1 MAAIRALEFF
11 SGIGGL
17 HFGFNASGAKG
28 QVLES
33 FDMNQQANDTYK
45 LSFGKS
51 PVSPYTRGG
60 KLLDDQDNRAKPL
73 LHLLDQLE
81 KMKTP
86 PQYLFLENVKNFE
99 VRNQGRFG
107 FGLTSCMTWERNKT
121 IPTRQSPYSSLLV
134 LAVKSSRSR
143 HRLVTLLH
151 KMGYV
156 FRECLLAPY
165 NFGVPNDRL
174 RYFLMARLRSSFDTK
189 STSSPTAESG
199 SASILEKFDPEAEII
214 YTTWPLPAFVEDPR
228 KSLQQHPFSIPELQK
243 FMDEDENNGRDYLLS
258 RQLILERPNFR
269 FDILQPSS
277 TRSACFTKAYGS
289 HHVAGGGSLLQT
301 QKMDQQEYDFANSE
315 SIAELGL
322 RFLTPTEVA
331 RLHVFPL
338 DERHESPNPFE
349 ITNSTENLDS
359 GSEHGAG
366 ESLTTVRPFNPRLTQ
381 RSQGPFLRFPDKLK
395 ALQRYKLLGNS
406 LNVWVVA
413 ELLRGVLFADH
424 QGIPRPEYQ
433 PADSHSES
441 SSERNNENPATG
453 SSGNAESL
461 KREKHDLTISEE
473 GLSNKVQDDPQ
484 EGDSSSRETKRARA
498 D

>member
-1 MAAIRALEFF
+1 MTFIRALEFF

-17 HFGFNASGAKG
+17 HFGFNASGANG

-51 PVSPYTRGG
+51 PVSRGIDRLMVKDIEKYNANCWLMSPPCQPYTRGG

-99 VRNQGRFG
+99 
-107 FGLTSCMTWERNKT
+107 
-121 IPTRQSPYSSLLV
+121 
-134 LAVKSSRSR
+134 SSRSR
-143 HRLVTLLH
+143 HRLVTLLD

-174 RYFLMARLRSSFDTK
+174 RYFLMARLRSSFDTTTTAT
-189 STSSPTAESG
+189 STTQDRI
-199 SASILEKFDPEAEII
+199 ASKPEKFDPETEII
-214 YTTWPLPAFVEDPR
+214 YSSWPLPAFVEDPR
-228 KSLQQHPFSIPELQK
+228 KSVKQHTFNILELQK
-243 FMDEDENNGRDYLLS
+243 FMDENEKEGKDYLLS

-301 QKMDQQEYDFANSE
+301 RKMDQQEYDFSNSE
-315 SIAELGL
+315 SIADLGL

-331 RLHVFPL
+331 RIHVFPL
-338 DERHESPNPFE
+338 DERHDSPSPFE
-349 ITNSTENLDS
+349 STTSTDNVES
-359 GSEHGAG
+359 GSSEHSSGDC
-366 ESLTTVRPFNPRLTQ
+366 LTTVRSFNPRLTQ
-381 RSQGPFLRFPDKLK
+381 GPEGPFLRFPDKLK

-424 QGIPRPEYQ
+424 PGAPRPEYQ
-433 PADSHSES
+433 PADGESES
-441 SSERNNENPATG
+441 SAEKPATG
-453 SSGNAESL
+453 SSSDAERP
-461 KREKHDLTISEE
+461 KGGKHDITAPEE
-473 GLSNKVQDDPQ
+473 GLSDKIQDSQQ
-484 EGDSSSRETKRARA
+484 EDESSRETKRTRV

>member
-1 MAAIRALEFF
+1 MASIRALEFF

-17 HFGFNASGAKG
+17 HFGFNASGANG

-99 VRNQGRFG
+99 
-107 FGLTSCMTWERNKT
+107 T
-121 IPTRQSPYSSLLV
+121 
-134 LAVKSSRSR
+134 SRSR

-174 RYFLMARLRSSFDTK
+174 RYFLMARLRSSFDTTTTATT
-189 STSSPTAESG
+189 STTDASG
-199 SASILEKFDPEAEII
+199 AKLEKFDPETEII
-214 YTTWPLPAFVEDPR
+214 YTSWPLPAFVENPR
-228 KSLQQHPFSIPELQK
+228 KSLQQHLFSMPELQK
-243 FMDEDENNGRDYLLS
+243 FMDENESAGKDYLLP

-269 FDILQPSS
+269 FDVLQPSS

-301 QKMDQQEYDFANSE
+301 QKMDQQEYDFGDSE
-315 SIAELGL
+315 SIADLGL

-331 RLHVFPL
+331 RIHVFPL
-338 DERHESPNPFE
+338 DEKHGSANPFE
-349 ITNSTENLDS
+349 STSTSTTSAVDS
-359 GSEHGAG
+359 GSAG
-366 ESLTTVRPFNPRLTQ
+366 DSLTTVRPFNPRPTQ
-381 RSQGPFLRFPDKLK
+381 GSEGPFLRFPDKLK

-424 QGIPRPEYQ
+424 PGAPQPEYQ
-433 PADSHSES
+433 PG
-441 SSERNNENPATG
+441 ENSIDEGKTEEPVTG
-453 SSGNAESL
+453 SSSL
-461 KREKHDLTISEE
+461 NEGSNGGKHDIATSEE
-473 GLSNKVQDDPQ
+473 GSGSSDKVQDGPKED
-484 EGDSSSRETKRARA
+484 ESTREAKRARV

>member
-1 MAAIRALEFF
+1 MTSIRALEFF

-17 HFGFNASGAKG
+17 HFGFNASGANG

-51 PVSPYTRGG
+51 PISRGIDRLMVKDIEKYNANCWLMSPPCQPYTRGG

-99 VRNQGRFG
+99 
-107 FGLTSCMTWERNKT
+107 T
-121 IPTRQSPYSSLLV
+121 
-134 LAVKSSRSR
+134 SRSR
-143 HRLVTLLH
+143 QRLVTLLH

-174 RYFLMARLRSSFDTK
+174 RYFLMARLRSSFDV
-189 STSSPTAESG
+189 STSATSTTQDNTDSKP
-199 SASILEKFDPEAEII
+199 EKFDPETEII
-214 YTTWPLPAFVEDPR
+214 YTSWPLPAFVEEPR
-228 KSLQQHPFSIPELQK
+228 KNLQQHTFNIPELQK
-243 FMDEDENNGRDYLLS
+243 FMDEDEKDGKDYLLS

-301 QKMDQQEYDFANSE
+301 QKMDQQEYDFSNSE
-315 SIAELGL
+315 SIADLGL

-331 RLHVFPL
+331 RIHVFPL
-338 DERHESPNPFE
+338 DEKHGSPNPFE
-349 ITNSTENLDS
+349 STTITSTVES
-359 GSEHGAG
+359 GPTSEHSSGD
-366 ESLTTVRPFNPRLTQ
+366 SLTAVRPFNPRLAQ
-381 RSQGPFLRFPDKLK
+381 RPEGPFLRFPDKLK

-413 ELLRGVLFADH
+413 ELLRGVLFAEH
-424 QGIPRPEYQ
+424 PGAPRPKYQ
-433 PADSHSES
+433 PADDGDGES
-441 SSERNNENPATG
+441 NAKSSNG
-453 SSGNAESL
+453 G
-461 KREKHDLTISEE
+461 KHDITTSEE
-473 GLSNKVQDDPQ
+473 EVSNKAQDDPQ
-484 EGDSSSRETKRARA
+484 EDESAREAKRARV